1 MKDKADFKVKLG
13 DLIQLQYIP
22 DEGRERLNAKVIGHS
37 PNRSIIIT
45 APSVNGKSPLL
56 RENQRFIVR
65 MMQGVNL
72 YGFESEVLRYYA
84 SPYPH
89 VHLSHPKDIESKTV
103 RGSRRV
109 NTELIVS
116 VQKNNDEIISA
127 SMLNTSS
134 TGSLVRCNQQLGAID
149 DELLISAELN
159 ISGQDKY
166 LRIPAIIRNLTI
178 IATKNEESKS
188 SLYKHGVQ
196 FINLDEEQILLI
208 NAYVHEQLI
217 KQLEE

>member
-13 DLIQLQYIP
+13 DLVQLQYIP

-37 PNRSIIIT
+37 PNRSIIVT
-45 APSVNGKSPLL
+45 APTFNGKAPLL

-65 MMQGVNL
+65 MMQGVNM
-72 YGFESEVLRYYA
+72 YGFESELLRSYS

-89 VHLSHPKDIESKTV
+89 IHLSHPLDVESKTV

-116 VQKNNDEIISA
+116 VQKKNNEIVSA
-127 SMLNTSS
+127 TMLNTSA
-134 TGSLVRCNQQLGAID
+134 TGSLLQCSQQLGKTNT
-149 DELLISAELN
+149 ELLISVELY
-159 ISGQDKY
+159 ISGLDKY
-166 LRIPAIIRNLTI
+166 LRIPAIIRNLTVI
-178 IATKNEESKS
+178 DSKNEESETTI
-188 SLYKHGVQ
+188 YKHGMQ
-196 FINLDEEQILLI
+196 FIDLDDEQTLLI

>member
-13 DLIQLQYIP
+13 DLVQLQFIP

-45 APSVNGKSPLL
+45 APTVNGKSPIL
-56 RENQRFIVR
+56 RENQHFIVR
-65 MMQGVNL
+65 MMQGTNM

-89 VHLSHPKDIESKTV
+89 VHLSHPEDVESKTV

-116 VQKNNDEIISA
+116 VQKDNNKIVSA
-127 SMLNTSS
+127 SMLNTSG
-134 TGSLVRCNQQLGAID
+134 TGSLLQCEQQLGEID
-149 DELLISAELN
+149 HELLISVELN
-159 ISGQDKY
+159 ISGLDKY
-166 LRIPAIIRNLTI
+166 LRIPAIIRNLT
-178 IATKNEESKS
+178 TPEEQESGNKQF
-188 SLYKHGVQ
+188 KHGMQ
-196 FINLDEEQILLI
+196 FKDLDDEQTLLI

-217 KQLEE
+217 IQMEE